1 MHGVTP
7 HRRPSVRQYRVAVA
21 IAERPVTSA
30 SGAIAALRSVYP
42 EDAEFRAAFADKTLR
57 TTNRRDRRVARF
69 LLFQL
74 EQRASGRS
82 FDLESARYDI
92 EHVLPEHPGDDWR
105 QFDERQ
111 RAACAYRLGN
121 LTLLTAAH
129 NRAASNAGYAAKRP
143 IYQSSEFAITSRLA
157 ENYETWSAQKIRSRQ
172 AWMARQATA
181 IWRIDSWPCQYS
193 PLDYLFTFF
202 GFVGLSIPA
211 FLFAIVLVFTV
222 YRYTGWAATGLFSAE
237 FRDAAWSLAR
247 LLDMLKNLAIPLLV
261 LSSSSAAA
269 LIRIH
274 RATLLDELKKQYV
287 VTARS
292 KGVSELKVLFKY
304 PVRVA
309 INPLI
314 STVGWLL
321 PAAFGGEVVVSM
333 VLNLPTTG
341 PIMIESIMNEDMY
354 LAGAI
359 FMILS
364 ALTVVGTVI
373 SDLLLGIVDP
383 RIRLGD

>member
-1 MHGVTP
+1 MLKYIY
-7 HRRPSVRQYRVAVA
+7 RRFSLVLPMLAALSLFSFAVIQLPPGDYVDTYVQNLARAGNILDQAQIDVLKNRYALDKPFAVQYVRWIGNIALRGDFGSSFTYKRAVGD
-21 IAERPVTSA
+21 ILAERVP
-30 SGAIAALRSVYP
+30 R
-42 EDAEFRAAFADKTLR
+42 TL
-57 TTNRRDRRVARF
+57 
-69 LLFQL
+69 
-74 EQRASGRS
+74 
-82 FDLESARYDI
+82 
-92 EHVLPEHPGDDWR
+92 
-105 QFDERQ
+105 
-111 RAACAYRLGN
+111 
-121 LTLLTAAH
+121 
-129 NRAASNAGYAAKRP
+129 
-143 IYQSSEFAITSRLA
+143 AITLA
-157 ENYETWSAQKIRSRQ
+157 GLLLAWLFALPIGTYSAVR
-172 AWMARQATA
+172 
-181 IWRIDSWPCQYS
+181 QYS

-261 LSSSSAAA
+261 LASSSAAA

-287 VTARS
+287 ITARS

-314 STVGWLL
+314 STIGWVL

-364 ALTVVGTVI
+364 ALTVIGTLV

-383 RIRLGD
+383 RIRLSD